1 MELGLGQSQ
10 AQRGMDVH
18 AVSPLAADKVAIDQ
32 ATLDK
37 AIRQATFREA
47 KIGDVSNQKRARS
60 TTPDSQAWATPDDP
74 VIEHVRWVAA
84 SWPQIDPEV
93 EGIVVRVEKLHRHFQ
108 EAFRA
113 SLGEAGLTKEEWK
126 VLMALHESVRSH
138 GWLCQDLDVSTGA
151 MTNRLDKLE
160 GRGLIRRAPDPRDRR
175 GVLLE
180 LTETGA
186 SQLEGYIE
194 AGAGRERELV
204 DDLTEAEK
212 QELNR
217 LMSKLLASL
226 QAKNAGKAPPRK
238 RRQGI

>member
-1 MELGLGQSQ
+1 MSKP
-10 AQRGMDVH
+10 R
-18 AVSPLAADKVAIDQ
+18 P
-32 ATLDK
+32 
-37 AIRQATFREA
+37 
-47 KIGDVSNQKRARS
+47 ARS
-60 TTPDSQAWATPDDP
+60 AAREPEASSTTDDP
-74 VIEHVRWVAA
+74 VTEHVRWAVA

-93 EGIVVRVEKLHRHFQ
+93 EGIVVRVEKIHSHFQ

-113 SLGEAGLTKEEWK
+113 SLGDAGLSKEEWK
-126 VLMALHESVRSH
+126 LLMALHDSVRSH

-160 GRGLIRRAPDPRDRR
+160 GRGLIRRAPDPHDRR

-180 LTETGA
+180 LTETGG

-204 DDLTEAEK
+204 DDLTVAEK

-226 QAKNAGKAPPRK
+226 QTKNAGKASPRK
-238 RRQGI
+238 RRQSS